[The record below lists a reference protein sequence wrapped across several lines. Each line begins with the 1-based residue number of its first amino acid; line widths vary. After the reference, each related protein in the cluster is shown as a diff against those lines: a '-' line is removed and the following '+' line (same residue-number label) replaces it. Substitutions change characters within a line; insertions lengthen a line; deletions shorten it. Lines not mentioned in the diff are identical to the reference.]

1 MEGVTETNTKNEA
14 NYTEILG
21 QGAFGIVLKSTD
33 TFGNPVA
40 VKYVFP
46 DRHSPDADKL
56 DREFTLM
63 KDLEGHPNIVQIINL
78 AERQYCADING
89 IFKKLPATEENSREK
104 AKLEEKLDNFRSSIR
119 LVMELCGETLRTWL
133 DNELADDRKVGED
146 ITVTHIS
153 TEIHTQVRQM
163 TIVQNL
169 LSGLSYLHSHKIM
182 HRDLKPANILF
193 SRSGF
198 KLPVKIGDFGHCRLI
213 HSEESYTG
221 SLTNYVGT
229 PTYMAPEIRDGD
241 YSYQADFYS
250 LGLVIW
256 EVVQLIRTAHR
267 KFLFEKLVYDKKTDL
282 VVDHPV
288 MPGIRNIIIGMTR
301 RKPEKRIEKMD
312 LDFSRW
318 DDIVQQGIDANGC
331 RAIWNTISNSGAEYV
346 VENSEG
352 LKLAMDNISKGGI
365 IYMKAGVYVG
375 EFVLRGNEV
384 TISGVR
390 VGLTIIKCLEKDGT
404 FIRRTGVAFMMH
416 VGGFGCGLKVIGSR
430 NTVTNIE
437 FHGGDKNVDIIG
449 DANVFENLTLSS
461 AFGVGGI
468 WIQGSNNTISEVE
481 LRNIRTGIC
490 LLPNSDHNK
499 ISNVTGTNI
508 QEGVRIHGSFNRLSN
523 INLRIDCELGYA
535 LKGVYLSTGSNNT
548 INGVECS
555 GYRRQQDHWGVV
567 INSPNTTVENCR
579 CGPLLVDEGGNNATI
594 VNVHCGELFQVH
606 NTVKENINLTN
617 CTTTLREKFTVTI
630 VKDEM
635 TVTKPHN
642 DPTKEPETYQVY
654 LHTAAEGY

>member
-153 TEIHTQVRQM
+153 TEIHTQV
-163 TIVQNL
+163 
-169 LSGLSYLHSHKIM
+169 H
-182 HRDLKPANILF
+182 
-193 SRSGF
+193 
-198 KLPVKIGDFGHCRLI
+198 
-213 HSEESYTG
+213 
-221 SLTNYVGT
+221 
-229 PTYMAPEIRDGD
+229 
-241 YSYQADFYS
+241 
-250 LGLVIW
+250 
-256 EVVQLIRTAHR
+256 
-267 KFLFEKLVYDKKTDL
+267 
-282 VVDHPV
+282 HPV